1 MHQFFFY
8 KLLERET
15 TLDEMKV
22 NEDLL
27 QKVLQIKQNEKKP
40 LKRGFKAWLKY
51 IYNYKSE
58 SLSL

>member
-1 MHQFFFY
+1 
-8 KLLERET
+8 
-15 TLDEMKV
+15 MKI

-27 QKVLQIKQNEKKP
+27 QKVLEIKQNEKKP
-40 LKRGFKAWLKY
+40 LKRGFKTWLKY

>member
-1 MHQFFFY
+1 VVYQFF
-8 KLLERET
+8 KRET
-15 TLDEMKV
+15 TMDEMKI

-40 LKRGFKAWLKY
+40 IKRGFKTWLKY